1 MSPLLLQTPDT
12 PAGWLLAVAVVAGVV
27 GAAAAVAAAAAAWT
41 LVARHREL
49 AARARALEHLE
60 GLARDVSALAADR
73 GDLDLRRIEHVLIEL
88 RDAQK
93 RLEDVLLRHAEA
105 TRAAVL
111 AGDPSTALVPAASGG
126 EMVGERAIN
135 RLLAMG
141 YERIQI
147 VTRAEKLAELAARDG
162 EVLVEA
168 RKEGV
173 LHKGR
178 VLVRSGRIANV
189 ELHPAY
195 SIFP

>member
-1 MSPLLLQTPDT
+1 MLLALQTPDT
-12 PAGWLLAVAVVAGVV
+12 PAGWVLAIAAVIAAG
-27 GAAAAVAAAAAAWT
+27 GAVAAAAAAWT
-41 LVARHREL
+41 LVRRTREWTAQARGI
-49 AARARALEHLE
+49 EHLAT
-60 GLARDVSALAADR
+60 LSRDVSALAADR

-88 RDAQK
+88 RDAQV
-93 RLEDVLLRHAEA
+93 RLEDVLLRHAES
-105 TRAAVL
+105 TRAALLSADRSTDVVP
-111 AGDPSTALVPAASGG
+111 AGDGPEAL
-126 EMVGERAIN
+126 GERATN

-147 VTRAEKLAELAARDG
+147 VTRPEKLAELGRRDG

-168 RKEGV
+168 RRDGV

-178 VLVRSGRIANV
+178 LLVRAGRIANV